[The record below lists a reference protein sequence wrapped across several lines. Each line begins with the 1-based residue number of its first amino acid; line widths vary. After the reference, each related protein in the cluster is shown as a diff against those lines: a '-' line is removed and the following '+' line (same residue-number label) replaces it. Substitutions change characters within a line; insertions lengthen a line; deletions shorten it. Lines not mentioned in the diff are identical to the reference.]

1 MSEAGTLRVLIA
13 DDHSPMR
20 LGLAAIISMVPGA
33 QCVGQAVDGEDAVEQ
48 YLALRPDLMTLDLRM
63 PGLDGLEVIQRVVAA
78 APEAKILV
86 VTMHDRQDD
95 IVRCLRAGAR
105 GYVLKSAPAREI
117 EDAIVTV
124 ARGLRYTPPYVADQL
139 AAHLLAEELSA
150 RELEVLGLVRLGL
163 SNKQIGNKLGLTEGT
178 VKSHVR
184 TIMGKLGAATR
195 SQAVNLATERGML
208 R

>member
-95 IVRCLRAGAR
+95 IVRSLRAGAR

-139 AAHLLAEELSA
+139 AGDQAKVGVGADEHIFEAADVTDIIGLGDAALLADGDAEF
-150 RELEVLGLVRLGL
+150 
-163 SNKQIGNKLGLTEGT
+163 
-178 VKSHVR
+178 
-184 TIMGKLGAATR
+184 
-195 SQAVNLATERGML
+195 
-208 R
+208 